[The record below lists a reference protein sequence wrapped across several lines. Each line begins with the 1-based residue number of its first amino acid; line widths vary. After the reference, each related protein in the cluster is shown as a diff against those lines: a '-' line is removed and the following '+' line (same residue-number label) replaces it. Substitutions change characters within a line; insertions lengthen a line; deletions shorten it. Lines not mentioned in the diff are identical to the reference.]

1 MNLMIAAI
9 GLVSA
14 GFLVGGCDKSI
25 AGSELHVSS
34 ASNTAEAS
42 ALRVD
47 VKMGQVKMGQSDH
60 GHGRTASG
68 QNTRYTDITR
78 FGVFH
83 KASAHTQ
90 KSALAG
96 GRTPI
101 TTEAHVAYNGL
112 RAFFGLEAVALDTIG
127 RWAFQNAMT
136 NNAVPH
142 DQDLKAVGLFYA
154 MQGAKV
160 GWIDARTFDPQ
171 IMADI
176 QKAARLGTSD
186 QVMALVKAHGRDG
199 FARFL
204 VTSGLTEAFINTL
217 KMEPHYGGIMHA
229 RTHGGLRFDAVP
241 NRKHAEHGRPTAHHL
256 NHLTV
261 LNHEQTKPF
270 MNDTFDWPQW
280 AALDAANAVV
290 ATYFLSMVT
299 LGSPHADGKYLMK

>member
-14 GFLVGGCDKSI
+14 AFLIGGCGKSN
-25 AGSELHVSS
+25 AGSEVRASS

-47 VKMGQVKMGQSDH
+47 VKMGQN
-60 GHGRTASG
+60 GHAASG
-68 QNTRYTDITR
+68 QSTRYTDITR

-83 KASAHTQ
+83 KASAHTH

-112 RAFFGLEAVALDTIG
+112 RAFLGMEAVALDTIG

-136 NNAVPH
+136 NNAVPY

-160 GWIDARTFDPQ
+160 GWIDARAFDPQ

-186 QVMALVKAHGRDG
+186 QVMGLVKAHGRDG

-204 VTSGLTEAFINTL
+204 VSSGLTEAFINTL

-290 ATYFLSMVT
+290 STYFLSMVT